1 MENKKTKNKHPPPS
15 VKRKCVFTYVEML
28 YFDVF
33 FQAAWSVG
41 EILTLITLEPH
52 FIVAHFRKIQS
63 NFLKK
68 CYCLRVLTQKVLR

>member
-1 MENKKTKNKHPPPS
+1 MYLPMY
-15 VKRKCVFTYVEML
+15 VCVYVCVFTYVEML

-63 NFLKK
+63 NILKNFIVWE
-68 CYCLRVLTQKVLR
+68 Y

>member
-1 MENKKTKNKHPPPS
+1 MYANSCIYLHMYAC
-15 VKRKCVFTYVEML
+15 VYVCVFTYVEML

-52 FIVAHFRKIQS
+52 LIVAHFRKIQS